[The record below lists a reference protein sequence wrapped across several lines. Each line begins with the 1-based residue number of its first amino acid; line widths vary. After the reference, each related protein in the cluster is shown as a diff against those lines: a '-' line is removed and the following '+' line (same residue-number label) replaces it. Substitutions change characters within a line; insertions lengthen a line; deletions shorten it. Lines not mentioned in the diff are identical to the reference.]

1 MLEYPNN
8 SLRPMINLDERYHDY
23 LDGSKKL
30 RIDGE
35 DERLYAYGWHCD
47 GNEIK
52 GYYLTTENYKLFY
65 NMNEQFV
72 RMEALRDPVVSQ

>member
-1 MLEYPNN
+1 
-8 SLRPMINLDERYHDY
+8 MINLDERYHDY

-30 RIDGE
+30 RIDGV
-35 DERLYAYGWHCD
+35 DERLNAYGWHCD

-65 NMNEQFV
+65 NMNEQFIK
-72 RMEALRDPVVSQ
+72 METIRQPVMS